1 MKVSLAFLP
10 ALAAILTAATATA
23 AAAPA
28 APLQPFQA
36 QYAVSRNG
44 SELGTATLTL
54 RSDGTDAWTFRSHTQ
69 GTQGLARMAGVD
81 VTEQSS
87 LRWRDGRLET
97 TAYDFQQDAMLKKR
111 SRHGTF
117 DWSRGE
123 VVFEDQGRS
132 ARHRLEPGTLD
143 RHAVTLAIAI
153 DLARGGETF
162 DYPVAGSDGVQTM
175 HYRRD
180 GQMRLDVPAGTFD
193 TVRVTRER
201 GPRVSTSWH
210 AADIGWLPVQI
221 EQRDGK
227 KNETITLRLTAFD
240 RD

>member
-1 MKVSLAFLP
+1 MKVCFSFVL
-10 ALAAILTAATATA
+10 ALAAPIAI
-23 AAAPA
+23 AAPA
-28 APLQPFQA
+28 APLQPFHA

-54 RSDGTDAWTFRSHTQ
+54 RSDGAEGWTFLSRTQ

-81 VTEQSS
+81 VTEQSN
-87 LRWRDGRLET
+87 LRWHDGRLET

-117 DWSRGE
+117 DWARGE
-123 VVFEDQGRS
+123 VVIEDQGKT
-132 ARHRLEPGTLD
+132 ARGRLEPGTLD

-153 DLARGGETF
+153 DLAHGRDAL
-162 DYPVAGSDGVQTM
+162 DYPVAGSDGVQTVR
-175 HYRRD
+175 YRRD
-180 GQMRLDVPAGTFD
+180 GEVQVDVPAGSFD

-210 AADIGWLPVQI
+210 AARIGWLPVQI

-227 KNETITLRLTAFD
+227 KNETITLRLTAFG

>member
-1 MKVSLAFLP
+1 MKACLSFLLAF
-10 ALAAILTAATATA
+10 AGATAV
-23 AAAPA
+23 AAPS
-28 APLQPFQA
+28 APLQPFHA

-44 SELGTATLTL
+44 SELGTATLML
-54 RSDGTDAWTFRSHTQ
+54 RRDGADAWTFRSHTQ

-81 VTEQSS
+81 VTEESS
-87 LRWRDGRLET
+87 LRWRDGRLES
-97 TAYDFQQDAMLKKR
+97 TAYDFRQDAMLKKR

-123 VVFEDQGRS
+123 GVIEDQDKS
-132 ARHRLEPGTLD
+132 ARYRLEPGTLD

-153 DLARGGETF
+153 DLAGGRDAF
-162 DYPVAGSDGVQTM
+162 DYPVAGSDGVETA

-180 GQMRLDVPAGTFD
+180 GETRLDVPAGSFD

-201 GPRVSTSWH
+201 GQRVSTSWH

-227 KNETITLRLTAFD
+227 KNETITLRLTAFG

>member
-1 MKVSLAFLP
+1 VKVSLAFLP
-10 ALAAILTAATATA
+10 ALAAILTAATA

-111 SRHGTF
+111 ARHGTF